1 MTPEGKIAA
10 AIRGRIKAM
19 GGQVRKCSWEARAG
33 APDLLIMIR
42 GSHFWIECKAP
53 REKPRPVQNR
63 EIAIM
68 RQVGGC
74 SVYICDSA
82 EAFDCILKMRG
93 LAGE

>member
-1 MTPEGKIAA
+1 MTPEGKVVA
-10 AIRGRIKAM
+10 AIRKRVKAL

-33 APDLLIMIR
+33 APDLLIMIQ
-42 GSHFWIECKAP
+42 GAHFWIECKAP
-53 REKPRPVQNR
+53 GEKPRLVQNR

-74 SVYICDSA
+74 SVCVCDSV
-82 EAFDCILKMRG
+82 EAFEGILKMRG

>member
-10 AIRGRIKAM
+10 AIRGRVKAM
-19 GGQVRKCSWEARAG
+19 GGQVRKCAWEARAG

-53 REKPRPVQNR
+53 GEKPRRVQNR

-68 RQVGGC
+68 RQAGGC
-74 SVYICDSA
+74 SVYVCDSA
-82 EAFDCILKMRG
+82 ESFEFILKMRG
-93 LAGE
+93 LIGE

>member
-53 REKPRPVQNR
+53 GEKPRRVQNR

-68 RQVGGC
+68 RQAGGC
-74 SVYICDSA
+74 SVYVCDSA
-82 EAFDCILKMRG
+82 ESFEFILKMRG

>member
-1 MTPEGKIAA
+1 MTPEGKIVA
-10 AIRGRIKAM
+10 AIRKRVKAL
-19 GGQVRKCSWEARAG
+19 GGQVRKCSWEARTG
-33 APDLLIMIR
+33 APDLLIMVQ

-53 REKPRPVQNR
+53 GEKPRLVQNR

-74 SVYICDSA
+74 SVYVCDSA
-82 EAFDCILKMRG
+82 EAFECILKMRR

>member
-10 AIRGRIKAM
+10 AIRGRVKAM

-53 REKPRPVQNR
+53 GEKPRRVQNR

-68 RQVGGC
+68 RQEGGC
-74 SVYICDSA
+74 SVYVCDSA
-82 EAFDCILKMRG
+82 ESFERILKMRG
-93 LAGE
+93 LAG